1 MRSKCSGTFNI
12 ENLSPV
18 VIKKNTLIPRYKT
31 NVDIV
36 YLVII
41 ESFSAHSNNGE
52 FLQTGSIVPNDF
64 DKIFLFNIL
73 SNKLFEIK

>member
-1 MRSKCSGTFNI
+1 MRSKWSGTFNI

-41 ESFSAHSNNGE
+41 ESFSAAPVIM
-52 FLQTGSIVPNDF
+52 GSFFKQDQ
-64 DKIFLFNIL
+64 
-73 SNKLFEIK
+73 